1 MISLINVRSDN
12 IAHYLKDI
20 VEIENNSFISP
31 WNPNAFLEEVHNP
44 VSQLWLVEEDRMVAG
59 YVCFWVFCQEIQL
72 LDIAV
77 HPLKRHTGLG
87 RLLMRK
93 IFELGAAAKVKAVW
107 LEVRPSNEMAGRLYE
122 SLGFK
127 EVGRRPGYYR
137 DTNEEAIVMR
147 LNLTEEEKQRAE
159 SNEQQSA
166 DTGWFRQSK

>member
-1 MISLINVRSDN
+1 
-12 IAHYLKDI
+12 
-20 VEIENNSFISP
+20 
-31 WNPNAFLEEVHNP
+31 
-44 VSQLWLVEEDRMVAG
+44 
-59 YVCFWVFCQEIQL
+59 